1 MIRRV
6 LSWLTARFVADE
18 EPDADG
24 EGDGFVAS
32 PLDRS
37 VRYAHGG
44 NDDGERAL
52 AELRERAETIEE
64 PRHRD

>member
-18 EPDADG
+18 EPDGDG
-24 EGDGFVAS
+24 EGGGFVPS

-52 AELRERAETIEE
+52 SEVRERAETIED
-64 PRHRD
+64 PRRRD

>member
-24 EGDGFVAS
+24 DGFVPS

-52 AELRERAETIEE
+52 SELRERAETIEE
-64 PRHRD
+64 RRHRD

>member
-6 LSWLTARFVADE
+6 LSWLTARLGPDE
-18 EPDADG
+18 EQAADG
-24 EGDGFVAS
+24 DGCRFVPS
-32 PLDRS
+32 LLDRS

-52 AELRERAETIEE
+52 AEIRERAEAIED

>member
-6 LSWLTARFVADE
+6 LSWLTARFDPDDE
-18 EPDADG
+18 RDADG
-24 EGDGFVAS
+24 DGGGFVPS

-52 AELRERAETIEE
+52 AEIRERAETIEE
-64 PRHRD
+64 PQHRD

>member
-6 LSWLTARFVADE
+6 LSWLAVRLGPDE
-18 EPDADG
+18 RSDAEG
-24 EGDGFVAS
+24 EGGEFVPS

-52 AELRERAETIEE
+52 AEIRERAETIEE
-64 PRHRD
+64 PRNRD